1 MFNKSNEDF
10 YSIIQDILDNKE
22 FKNMK
27 SIAHH
32 GITRYHHLLRVS
44 YYTYIITKFLR
55 LDYNKATRAALL
67 HDFFYNEEGKKHS
80 KARVWRKHPEFAVR
94 NAERVF
100 GSLSEK
106 EKDIIR
112 THMFPITFTPPKYL
126 ESWIVDII
134 DDIAGIYEKSYSLRI
149 EFNAVSS
156 FLMFIFIGYFH

>member
-10 YSIIQDILDNKE
+10 CSIVQDILDNKE
-22 FKNMK
+22 FQEMK

-44 YYTYIITKFLR
+44 YYTYIVTKFLR
-55 LDYNKATRAALL
+55 LDYKKSTRAALL
-67 HDFFYNEEGKKHS
+67 HDFFYNEEGENHS
-80 KARVWRKHPEFAVR
+80 KARVWRMHPEYAVK

-112 THMFPITFTPPKYL
+112 THMFPVTFTPPKYL
-126 ESWIVDII
+126 ESWIVDFI
-134 DDIAGIYEKSYSLRI
+134 DDIAGIYEKTYSLRI
-149 EFNAVSS
+149 EFNTVSS
-156 FLMFIFIGYFH
+156 FLMFIFISYFH